1 MTAQTGDRRKRSP
14 YGEWTKAA
22 FITAVVMGALCIL
35 LFKAPSLF
43 GNNDAVVFGF
53 FLALEFPGAIIIVPA
68 ILANAFLTNI
78 HDTWPGWLVIGAV
91 LNWLFYAQLVY
102 FFIRFR
108 RRKREAGL
116 PPLEG
121 EVFDYSSRWQKPT
134 R

>member
-1 MTAQTGDRRKRSP
+1 
-14 YGEWTKAA
+14 
-22 FITAVVMGALCIL
+22 MGTLWVL
-35 LFKAPSLF
+35 LFAAPWFF
-43 GNNDAVVFGF
+43 GNSDTIGKVFF
-53 FLALEFPGAIIIVPA
+53 FLLLLPGAIIAFPA
-68 ILANAFLTNI
+68 ILANVHGF
-78 HDTWPGWLVIGAV
+78 WPGWLVIGAV

-102 FFIRFR
+102 FFIRSR